1 MKTESAREQDIERNW
16 YVVDLDD
23 KVLGR
28 AATRIATILRGK
40 HKPIFTPNVDCGD
53 HVVVIN
59 AEKVALTGRKEEN
72 KTYYWHTNHV
82 GGIKS
87 RTAEAK
93 RETNPE
99 FLITN
104 AVKGMLPK
112 GRLGRVMLKKL
123 HVYTGTEHG
132 HDGQAPEPL
141 EI

>member
-1 MKTESAREQDIERNW
+1 MKTESIREQDVERNW
-16 YVVDLDD
+16 YVVDLND

-40 HKPIFTPNVDCGD
+40 HKPFFTPNVDCGD

-59 AEKVALTGRKEEN
+59 AEKVALTGNKEEN
-72 KTYYWHTNHV
+72 KVYYWHTNHV

-87 RTAEAK
+87 RTVEAK
-93 RETNPE
+93 RETDPA

-112 GRLGRVMLKKL
+112 GRLGRAMLKKL
-123 HVYTGTEHG
+123 HVYTGTEHS
-132 HDGQAPEPL
+132 HDGQAPQPL

>member
-1 MKTESAREQDIERNW
+1 MKTESVREIDVQRDW
-16 YVVDLDD
+16 FVVDLDN

-28 AATRIATILRGK
+28 AATRIATVLRGK

-53 HVVVIN
+53 HVIVIN
-59 AEKVALTGRKEEN
+59 AEKVAVTGRKEEN
-72 KTYYWHTNHV
+72 KRYYWHTNHV

-87 RTAEAK
+87 RNVEAK
-93 RETNPE
+93 RETDPA

-112 GRLGRVMLKKL
+112 GSLGRAMLKKL
-123 HVYTGTEHG
+123 HVYTGTEHA
-132 HDGQAPEPL
+132 HDGQAPQPL

>member
-1 MKTESAREQDIERNW
+1 MKTESVREIDVQRDW
-16 YVVDLDD
+16 FVVDLDN

-28 AATRIATILRGK
+28 AATRIATVLRGK

-53 HVVVIN
+53 HVIVIN
-59 AEKVALTGRKEEN
+59 AEKVAVTGRKEEN
-72 KTYYWHTNHV
+72 KVYYWHTNHV

-87 RTAEAK
+87 RTVEAK
-93 RETNPE
+93 RETDPA

-112 GRLGRVMLKKL
+112 GSLGRAMLKKL
-123 HVYTGTEHG
+123 HVYTGTEHA
-132 HDGQAPEPL
+132 HEGQAPQPL

>member
-1 MKTESAREQDIERNW
+1 MKTESIREQDVERNW

-40 HKPIFTPNVDCGD
+40 HKPFFTPNVDCGD

-59 AEKVALTGRKEEN
+59 AEKVALTGNKEEN
-72 KTYYWHTNHV
+72 KVYFWHTNHV

-87 RTAEAK
+87 RTAEEK
-93 RETNPE
+93 RETDPA

-112 GRLGRVMLKKL
+112 GRLGRAMLKKL
-123 HVYTGTEHG
+123 HVYTGTEHS
-132 HDGQAPEPL
+132 HDGQAPQPL